1 MNKYIIIAIVA
12 AVLIGAGFGFSKI
25 KKPSENVVESTG
37 KEVHIT
43 IRAVKNEWRW
53 DIENVKVN
61 AGDMVHLT
69 LINED
74 DYDHGIGLEGYG
86 INERMP
92 AKGTTTIEFVA
103 KRKGKFVFYCSVP
116 CGKGIVANPKSP
128 FDGQERDHFDMLGT
142 LEVI

>member
-1 MNKYIIIAIVA
+1 MNKYVLIAIVA
-12 AVLIGAGFGFSKI
+12 VVLMGAGFGFSKI

-37 KEVHIT
+37 QEVHIT

-53 DIENVKVN
+53 DIENIKVN
-61 AGDMVHLT
+61 AGDRVYLT

-92 AKGTTTIEFVA
+92 ANGTITIDFVA

-116 CGKGIVANPKSP
+116 CGKGIVN
-128 FDGQERDHFDMLGT
+128 GQERGHFDMLGA